1 MKRKQD
7 RCALVT
13 GASSGIGEAIARR
26 LASDG
31 LRVFG
36 ASRKGTDSA
45 GAGVESLMLDVT
57 DDDSVRAAIDV
68 VVGKAGRLD
77 VVVNNAGATLV
88 GALEETSTQEA
99 RWLIETNLVGVHRV
113 TRAALPHL
121 RASRGHAV
129 IMGSV
134 AGFLAKPAEGF
145 YSATK
150 HALEGYA
157 DVLRMELAPF
167 GVRVALVEP
176 GFVRTN
182 LASNAHAV
190 AAPLAAYEEL
200 RRALG
205 QGLARD
211 VEKGVDAAEVAAC
224 VSRIVTSEA
233 PKLRHLVGR
242 EATRLRVLK
251 TLLPAG
257 MFEWGLRRR
266 FGLVKAPGEIR

>member
-45 GAGVESLMLDVT
+45 GAGVESLLLDVT

-68 VVGKAGRLD
+68 VVGKAERLD
-77 VVVNNAGATLV
+77 VVVNNAGATLL

-99 RWLIETNLVGVHRV
+99 RWLIDTNLLGVHRV

-224 VSRIVTSEA
+224 VSRIVASEA

>member
-1 MKRKQD
+1 M
-7 RCALVT
+7 
-13 GASSGIGEAIARR
+13 
-26 LASDG
+26 
-31 LRVFG
+31 
-36 ASRKGTDSA
+36 
-45 GAGVESLMLDVT
+45 
-57 DDDSVRAAIDV
+57 
-68 VVGKAGRLD
+68 
-77 VVVNNAGATLV
+77 
-88 GALEETSTQEA
+88 
-99 RWLIETNLVGVHRV
+99 

-224 VSRIVTSEA
+224 VSRIVASEA
-233 PKLRHLVGR
+233 LKLRHLVGGK
-242 EATRLRVLK
+242 RLDFAYSK

-266 FGLVKAPGEIR
+266 FGLVKAPGEYDDRHLPVAIRHGVTSAVPM